1 MNELENIEIQS
12 SSANR
17 QSRRGLEAI
26 ILAGGLGTR
35 LRSVVAHLP
44 KCMAPVNGVP
54 FIAFVI
60 NNLIK
65 QGVDHFIFSL
75 GYKSESIIQ
84 FLEDKYKHLDK
95 TYVIEQT
102 PLGTGGAIRQ
112 ACKKVNGENVIVLNG
127 DTLFTIRLQPL
138 SHFHTRQKA
147 DCTIALKP
155 MINIERYG
163 TVDINNR
170 NVVIAFN
177 EKKFCQKGLI
187 NGGIY
192 FLNAK
197 NFLKESMPEVFSFEK
212 EYLEKLFSIRAMFGM
227 IQDEYFIDIGIP
239 EDYERAQMELVI
251 SN

>member
-1 MNELENIEIQS
+1 MIT
-12 SSANR
+12 
-17 QSRRGLEAI
+17 EAI

-35 LRSVVAHLP
+35 LRSVIANVP
-44 KCMAPVNGVP
+44 KCMAPVHGTP

-60 NNLIK
+60 DALKK
-65 QGVDHFIFSL
+65 QGVERFIFSL
-75 GYKSESIIQ
+75 GYKSESIIN
-84 FLEDKYKHLDK
+84 FVETAYPNLDK
-95 TYVIEQT
+95 VYAIENE
-102 PLGTGGAIRQ
+102 PLGTGGAISE
-112 ACKKVNGENVIVLNG
+112 ACKKVKGTNVLVLNG
-127 DTLFTIRLQPL
+127 DTLFNANLKSL
-138 SHFHTRQKA
+138 SYFHARQNA

-177 EKKFCQKGLI
+177 EKRFCQKGLI

-192 FLNAK
+192 CLNAK
-197 NFLKESMPEVFSFEK
+197 NFLTETFPEVFSFEK
-212 EYLEKLFSIRAMFGM
+212 GYLEKSFSVRAMFGM

-239 EDYERAQMELVI
+239 EDYERAQTELVI

>member
-1 MNELENIEIQS
+1 MIT
-12 SSANR
+12 
-17 QSRRGLEAI
+17 EAI

-35 LRSVVAHLP
+35 LRSVIADMP
-44 KCMAPVNGVP
+44 KCMAPVNGTP

-60 NNLIK
+60 DALKK
-65 QGVDHFIFSL
+65 QGVERFIFSL
-75 GYKSESIIQ
+75 GYKSESIIN
-84 FLEDKYKHLDK
+84 FVETAYPNLDK
-95 TYVIEQT
+95 VYAIENE
-102 PLGTGGAIRQ
+102 PLGTGGAIKE
-112 ACKKVNGENVIVLNG
+112 ACKKVNGTNVLVLNG
-127 DTLFTIRLQPL
+127 DTLFNANLKSL
-138 SHFHTRQKA
+138 SHFHARQNA

-177 EKKFCQKGLI
+177 EKRFCQKGLI

-192 FLNAK
+192 CLNAK
-197 NFLKESMPEVFSFEK
+197 NFSNENFPEVFSFEK
-212 EYLEKLFSIRAMFGM
+212 EYLEKLFSVRAMFGM

-239 EDYERAQMELVI
+239 EDYERAQQELVI